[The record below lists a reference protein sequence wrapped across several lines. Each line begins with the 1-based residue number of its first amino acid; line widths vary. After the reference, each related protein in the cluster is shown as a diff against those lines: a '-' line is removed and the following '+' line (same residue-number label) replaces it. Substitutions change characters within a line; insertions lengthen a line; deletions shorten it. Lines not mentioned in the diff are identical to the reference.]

1 MDTLQRQAALF
12 RDRKAREVGEA
23 GQRVAVR
30 LCCGFDLP
38 DPASAGREA
47 LIQAVAR
54 IGRAIQRERMKAA
67 RSHWSYDLN
76 RHIAL
81 KQAHDGLRRALA
93 GAAETGDNT
102 QRRDEKR
109 SGARG
114 RRYVWHA

>member
-1 MDTLQRQAALF
+1 MDILQRQAALF

-38 DPASAGREA
+38 DPASASREA
-47 LIQAVAR
+47 LMQAVAR

-81 KQAHDGLRRALA
+81 KQAHDALQRALSVA
-93 GAAETGDNT
+93 GRAKSEAAPEGAAM
-102 QRRDEKR
+102 
-109 SGARG
+109 SGMPD
-114 RRYVWHA
+114 